1 MNDKFSK
8 IIRFIKE
15 LYPDENPVPLHAP
28 RFLGNEK
35 KYLDDCIDSTYVSYV
50 GKYVTE
56 FEDKIK
62 NFTNVKNAIAIVNGT
77 AAIQI
82 MLIAAGIKKDEEII
96 TQSLTFAAT
105 AAAIRH
111 ANAYPVFV
119 DVDKSTLGLSPES
132 CEIFLKKYTKITKN
146 GLINKV
152 TKRKIAAIMPMHTFG
167 HPVDIIQ
174 IKKICENYG
183 LFLFEDAAESLGSYY
198 NNIHT
203 GSFGK
208 ASILSFNGNK
218 TITTGGGGMILTDD
232 DDLAEKARHLSTT
245 AKLKHPW
252 AFIHDAIGYNYRLPN
267 INAAIGCSQM
277 EYLDYILQNKRETAL
292 LYDKFFSDINIT
304 FFKEPKNAISNY
316 WLNTIL
322 LNSQDERDAFLN
334 YSNNFAVQTRPA
346 WTLMTHLKP
355 YSDCFRIDVP
365 DSEWLEERIVNIPS
379 SVRIKR

>member
-1 MNDKFSK
+1 
-8 IIRFIKE
+8 
-15 LYPDENPVPLHAP
+15 
-28 RFLGNEK
+28 
-35 KYLDDCIDSTYVSYV
+35 
-50 GKYVTE
+50 
-56 FEDKIK
+56 
-62 NFTNVKNAIAIVNGT
+62 
-77 AAIQI
+77 
-82 MLIAAGIKKDEEII
+82 
-96 TQSLTFAAT
+96 
-105 AAAIRH
+105 
-111 ANAYPVFV
+111 
-119 DVDKSTLGLSPES
+119 
-132 CEIFLKKYTKITKN
+132 
-146 GLINKV
+146 
-152 TKRKIAAIMPMHTFG
+152 MPMHTFG

-292 LYDKFFSDINIT
+292 LYDKFFSEINIT
-304 FFKEPKNAISNY
+304 FFKMN
-316 WLNTIL
+316 
-322 LNSQDERDAFLN
+322 
-334 YSNNFAVQTRPA
+334 
-346 WTLMTHLKP
+346 
-355 YSDCFRIDVP
+355 
-365 DSEWLEERIVNIPS
+365 
-379 SVRIKR
+379 